1 MKSLPRN
8 KPKRGAPK
16 RLHPGDLVP
25 SSEMSPF
32 MPPASLLERLQTL
45 IQQYDFKTFFVAAAA
60 LAAENLNA
68 DGAAFI
74 VHEGNCLRYLFF
86 HGLPPSYEFLSQHAF
101 ADDAGI
107 SGAALHRDTAIYT
120 PDYSHSI
127 WAMPEYV
134 NTGLTGSLAM
144 PVHGPDGCSGILAV
158 SWFHTAP
165 AQLTD
170 SNLALTK
177 LLADMLGAAQYRM
190 GIEQHLERIATCDAL
205 TGIPNRYQIEERIAS
220 ACARAQRS
228 ERMLAIIL
236 LDLDGFKGV
245 NDTMGHQAGD
255 RLLRESVSRL
265 QDVMRSG
272 DTLVRYAGDEF
283 VLLVEN
289 LRRLSDLE
297 ELMARIITSL
307 NIRMSVN
314 EQRIGITVSAGVS
327 VYPLDDVAPA
337 ELIHHADQAL
347 YRAKSEG
354 GNGWR
359 NYNQDEDLRVRA
371 RQQLRG
377 ELDRALQESEFV
389 LYWQPIIS
397 LHTGRCVGAEAL
409 LRWQHPNNGLLL
421 PGAFLDVA
429 EDSPIMQRIGQW
441 VMKTACRQG
450 EIWHADGMDLDIH
463 VNLAARQV
471 ENHRL
476 CDDLRRTLNDCPGL
490 PPAKLCLELVERI
503 ALRDIKKTAKL
514 IADCRSMGVH
524 FALDDFGTGPAALQ
538 YLLEL
543 DCNQIKI
550 DHSFVIPMTRSRRH
564 AQLVQ
569 AMIQM
574 AHALDVIVTAEG
586 IEDEESQ
593 QLLSDMNAEQGQGFG
608 IARPMSASDFS
619 VYLRAPPQ

>member
-1 MKSLPRN
+1 MIP
-8 KPKRGAPK
+8 AP
-16 RLHPGDLVP
+16 
-25 SSEMSPF
+25 
-32 MPPASLLERLQTL
+32 LLERLQAL
-45 IQQYDFKTFFVAAAA
+45 IRQYDFSTFFVAAAA
-60 LAAENLNA
+60 LAAESLGA

-74 VHEGNCLRYLFF
+74 VHEDRCLRYLFF
-86 HGLPPSYEFLSQHAF
+86 HGLPASYESLSQHVF
-101 ADDAGI
+101 ADDVGI
-107 SGAALHRDTAIYT
+107 SGAALRRDTAIYT
-120 PDYSHSI
+120 PDYPHSI

-134 NTGLTGSLAM
+134 ATGLTGSLAI

-158 SWFHTAP
+158 SWFRAAP
-165 AQLTD
+165 APLPD
-170 SNLALTK
+170 SDLHLAQ
-177 LLADMLGAAQYRM
+177 LLADMLGAAWYRM
-190 GIEQHLERIATCDAL
+190 GIEQHLERVATCDVL
-205 TGIPNRYQIEERIAS
+205 TGIPNRYQLEERIAG
-220 ACARAQRS
+220 ACGRAQRN

-255 RLLRESVSRL
+255 RLLREIVSRL
-265 QDVMRSG
+265 QDVMRAG

-289 LRRLSDLE
+289 LRRLRDLE
-297 ELMARIITSL
+297 ELMTRIMTVL
-307 NIRMSVN
+307 NIRMGLDDK
-314 EQRIGITVSAGVS
+314 RIGITVSAGAT
-327 VYPLDDVAPA
+327 VYPLDDAAPA
-337 ELIHHADQAL
+337 ELLHHADQAL

-354 GNGWR
+354 GNVWR
-359 NYNQDEDLRVRA
+359 TYNQGEDQRVRA

-377 ELDRALQESEFV
+377 ELDRALQETEFL

-397 LHTGRCVGAEAL
+397 LRTGRCVGAEAL
-409 LRWQHPNNGLLL
+409 LRWQHPSRGLLL

-450 EIWHADGMDLDIH
+450 EIWHAEGMGLDIH
-463 VNLAARQV
+463 INLAARQV

-476 CDDLRRTLNDCPGL
+476 CDDLRRTLGACPSL
-490 PPAKLCLELVERI
+490 PPAKICLELVERI
-503 ALRDIKKTAKL
+503 ALRDVGKTARL

-550 DHSFVIPMTRSRRH
+550 DHSFVIPMAQSRRH
-564 AQLVQ
+564 AQMVQ

-574 AHALDVIVTAEG
+574 AHALGVIVTAEG
-586 IEDEESQ
+586 IEDDESRR
-593 QLLSDMNAEQGQGFG
+593 LLHDMDAEQGQGFG
-608 IARPMSASDFS
+608 IARPMPAGDFNA
-619 VYLRAPPQ
+619 YLHAHHEPT

>member
-1 MKSLPRN
+1 MC
-8 KPKRGAPK
+8 
-16 RLHPGDLVP
+16 DLVP
-25 SSEMSPF
+25 SSEVSPF
-32 MPPASLLERLQTL
+32 MIPAPLLERLQAL
-45 IQQYDFKTFFVAAAA
+45 IRQYDFSAFFVAAAA
-60 LAAENLNA
+60 LAAESLDA

-86 HGLPPSYEFLSQHAF
+86 HGLPASYESLSQHVF

-120 PDYSHSI
+120 PDYPHSI

-134 NTGLTGSLAM
+134 DTGLTGSLAI

-158 SWFHTAP
+158 SWFRTAP
-165 AQLTD
+165 AQLPD
-170 SNLALTK
+170 SDLHLAQ
-177 LLADMLGAAQYRM
+177 LLADMLGAAWYRM
-190 GIEQHLERIATCDAL
+190 GIEQHLERIATCDVL
-205 TGIPNRYQIEERIAS
+205 TGIPNRYQLEERIAA
-220 ACARAQRS
+220 ACARAQRN

-255 RLLRESVSRL
+255 RLLREIVSRL

-289 LRRLSDLE
+289 LRRLRDLE
-297 ELMARIITSL
+297 ELMIRIMTAL
-307 NIRMSVN
+307 NIRMGVN

-337 ELIHHADQAL
+337 ELLHHADQAL

-359 NYNQDEDLRVRA
+359 SYNQDEDQRVRA
-371 RQQLRG
+371 RQRLRG

-397 LHTGRCVGAEAL
+397 LRTGRCVGAEAL
-409 LRWQHPNNGLLL
+409 LRWQHPSRGLLL

-450 EIWHADGMDLDIH
+450 EIWHAEGMDLDIH
-463 VNLAARQV
+463 INLAARQV

-476 CDDLRRTLNDCPGL
+476 CDDLRRTLSACPGL

-503 ALRDIKKTAKL
+503 ALRDIQKTTRL

-550 DHSFVIPMTRSRRH
+550 DHSFVIPMARSRRH
-564 AQLVQ
+564 AQMVQ

-574 AHALDVIVTAEG
+574 AHALGVIVTAEG

-593 QLLSDMNAEQGQGFG
+593 QLLRDMDAEQGQGFG
-608 IARPMSASDFS
+608 IAKPMPASDFS
-619 VYLRAPPQ
+619 VYLRAPPKNL